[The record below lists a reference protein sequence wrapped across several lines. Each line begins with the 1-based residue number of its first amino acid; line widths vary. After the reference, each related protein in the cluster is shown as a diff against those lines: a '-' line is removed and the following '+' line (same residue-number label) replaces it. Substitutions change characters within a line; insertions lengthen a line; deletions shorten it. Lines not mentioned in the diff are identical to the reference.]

1 MPLTLITPTGGRPE
15 AFALCERWMGRQTYR
30 GDVQWIVV
38 DDCEEA
44 TVVTMGQTVIRPQ
57 PWWKLGAPTTQYA
70 NVRAAL
76 ELVKHDKI
84 VHIEDDDWYGP
95 TYLETTYHRL
105 DAAPLVGEC
114 PARYYNARFRRWMNC
129 GNRAHASLFQ
139 TAMRAEVIPT
149 LRQICQAR
157 EWIDLS
163 LWERVPEARQ
173 ALFFGEE
180 TVGMKGLPGRPGHI
194 WAHRRQALVRM
205 AADPQLEKLRE
216 WIGDDAAEYGRFH
229 E

>member
-105 DAAPLVGEC
+105 DAA
-114 PARYYNARFRRWMNC
+114 
-129 GNRAHASLFQ
+129 AS
-139 TAMRAEVIPT
+139 A
-149 LRQICQAR
+149 LRGTTTRGSGA
-157 EWIDLS
+157 
-163 LWERVPEARQ
+163 
-173 ALFFGEE
+173 G
-180 TVGMKGLPGRPGHI
+180 
-194 WAHRRQALVRM
+194 
-205 AADPQLEKLRE
+205 
-216 WIGDDAAEYGRFH
+216 
-229 E
+229 